1 MTYRELMK
9 KLSKLSNEQL
19 DTDISI
25 YNTTECIFND
35 VINFEINEDL
45 NSSLEEYQP
54 YLVI

>member
-25 YNTTECIFND
+25 YNTTECIFSD

-45 NSSLEEYQP
+45 NNSLEEYQP